1 MSKKTSVARL
11 VAAVLL
17 AVCAI
22 GMLHA
27 ARAAV
32 ASVLYCR
39 SRYGALATD
48 AEKIQRA
55 CRLAHALYPFD
66 YYACIWAGKTALH
79 GRAGDASARRQDLA
93 DRWSERGVRLNPLN
107 GELVQLRVDALFPT
121 APDEAV
127 ALWERHVA
135 FAFWNRYHQ
144 VVLFRLYVRTGRL
157 DDAEAPL
164 YWIRGT
170 VWFADA
176 ERTLNEALR
185 RR

>member
-1 MSKKTSVARL
+1 MSRKTSVATL
-11 VAAVLL
+11 VSAALL

-22 GMLHA
+22 VMLHA
-27 ARAAV
+27 GRAAV

-127 ALWERHVA
+127 ALRAAIRIAEKRGVG
-135 FAFWNRYHQ
+135 
-144 VVLFRLYVRTGRL
+144 VDKRLGMCNDSLVGLGRVML
-157 DDAEAPL
+157 PCR
-164 YWIRGT
+164 IG
-170 VWFADA
+170 
-176 ERTLNEALR
+176 
-185 RR
+185 